1 MAIHMKLFRKYLGL
15 LLYRTA
21 FLWPDSLYLKL
32 RFYTLFGYF
41 PNLKNPQTFNEK
53 LNWLKL
59 NYHNSLLTTL
69 ADKYEVKKYVAEKIG
84 EDYVVK
90 NLGVWNEFEEI
101 DFGKLPTQFV
111 LKTTGDSSGTFICK
125 DKTKLDLKKARKHV
139 NIGLHRNYYYA
150 CREWVYK
157 MIKPRIIA
165 DALLDDN
172 SGHELTDYKFWCFNG
187 QPKYMYCTNKGKHI
201 TENFY
206 DMDFK
211 PVYIDHG
218 FERRVPEFEKPEA
231 FETMKRLAAV
241 LSDDLP
247 FVRVDFFY
255 VNGKVYFGECTFY
268 DWGGLQPFSGNWDK
282 ELGELLRLP
291 EKVS

>member
-1 MAIHMKLFRKYLGL
+1 MKLFRKYLGL